1 MARLRSRTGTYD
13 QGIIASS
20 SAPGAAF
27 VGQLWFNNATGVL
40 YQYMN
45 DGTSNFWL
53 DISSGG
59 IGSSISEGVDFV
71 GDTDPIKST
80 NGTGLAVGSVY
91 LNREKNRYF
100 VCTNATTNSNVWSGR
115 YSGNG
120 GTISE
125 FTSGTDNYRVHIFT
139 SIDKQNFYIDETTL
153 ECDILIVGAGGGGGN
168 YLGGGGGGGEVL
180 YVQSRDVA
188 YGKYVVSV
196 GTGGD
201 GAKFQNTYGIQGTG
215 SYFGSDYATT
225 NLYARPGGGG
235 SGHGTGAA
243 STVGTYADGVASVEI
258 AGTGNGGGGASAGGS
273 AGVGYDPT
281 NRSESAPAGE
291 TWALSGNREGGN
303 GVQGGSHRSGGGG
316 GAGAAGLSGTSNPPN
331 GGAGIQVNFDGNN
344 WYWGGGGGGSGGISG
359 YGPGG
364 NGGLGGGGGGGS
376 QSSSGGTG
384 GGTAKNTGVAAGGHT
399 FGGIGGA
406 NTGGGGGAG
415 SHGDFNGGN
424 GADGIVMVRYKVT

>member
-1 MARLRSRTGTYD
+1 MARLRGHSGLTDRGLVR
-13 QGIIASS
+13 GASAPS
-20 SAPGAAF
+20 SAAI
-27 VGQLWFNNATGVL
+27 GQLWFNTGTGVL
-40 YQYMN
+40 YQYTN
-45 DGTSNFWL
+45 DGASSFWL

-139 SIDKQNFYIDETTL
+139 SVDKQNFYIDETTL
-153 ECDILIVGAGGGGGN
+153 ECDMLIVGGGGGGGN

-180 YVQSRDVA
+180 YVQSRDVTYGTYSIQVGA
-188 YGKYVVSV
+188 GGMGGKYNQSS
-196 GTGGD
+196 GT
-201 GAKFQNTYGIQGTG
+201 QGIG

-225 NLYARPGGGG
+225 NLYARPGGAG

-243 STVGTYADGVASVEI
+243 SEAGTHAGGTASVEI
-258 AGTGNGGGGASAGGS
+258 VGTGNGGGGASAGS
-273 AGVGYDPT
+273 AGGTGYDPT

-291 TWALSGNREGGN
+291 TWTLSGNREGGN
-303 GVQGGSHRSGGGG
+303 GVQGGSHRSAGGGG
-316 GAGAAGLSGTSNPPN
+316 SGAAGVGSNSRPD
-331 GGAGIQVNFDGNN
+331 GGAGVQINFDGNN
-344 WYWGGGGGGSGGISG
+344 WYWAGGGGGAGGVSGN
-359 YGPGG
+359 GPGG
-364 NGGLGGGGGGGS
+364 NGGVGGGGGGGT
-376 QSSSGGTG
+376 QSGTGGTG
-384 GGTAKNTGVAAGGHT
+384 GGTAKTTGTASSGHAAGGA
-399 FGGIGGA
+399 GGA
-406 NTGGGGGAG
+406 NTGGGGGGG
-415 SHGDFNGGN
+415 SHGDYDGGN
-424 GADGIVMVRYKVT
+424 GADGIVMIRYKVV